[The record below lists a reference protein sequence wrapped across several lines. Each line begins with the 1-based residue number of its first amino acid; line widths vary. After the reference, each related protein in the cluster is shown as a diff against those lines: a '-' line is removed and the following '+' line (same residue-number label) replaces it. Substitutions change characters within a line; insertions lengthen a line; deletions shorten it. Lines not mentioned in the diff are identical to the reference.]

1 MGEWTLV
8 TLDVINMNDSEDK
21 NYDDIPLIS
30 SDYDH
35 ISRLISV
42 GMYVFICICFRLFWS
57 I

>member
-1 MGEWTLV
+1 MP
-8 TLDVINMNDSEDK
+8 LDVINMNDSKDK

-35 ISRLISV
+35 ISRLIGV
-42 GMYVFICICFRLFWS
+42 GMYVFTCICFRLFWS